1 MLTDFAKP
9 ISSKAT
15 RIDLERQNARL
26 KKELREMES
35 YANRLKKQLSAKIK
49 ELKIMENNY
58 AR

>member
-15 RIDLERQNARL
+15 RIDLERQNERL
-26 KKELREMES
+26 KKELRIMES
-35 YANRLKKQLSAKIK
+35 YANRLKKQLHAKIK
-49 ELKIMENNY
+49 ELKLMENNY

>member
-9 ISSKAT
+9 ITSKAT

>member
-9 ISSKAT
+9 ITSKAT

-26 KKELREMES
+26 KKELRQMES

>member
-26 KKELREMES
+26 KKELRQMES

-49 ELKIMENNY
+49 ELKLMENNY

>member
-26 KKELREMES
+26 KKELRQMES

>member
-9 ISSKAT
+9 IQSKAT

-26 KKELREMES
+26 KKELRQMES

-49 ELKIMENNY
+49 ELKLMENNY

>member
-9 ISSKAT
+9 ITSKAT

-26 KKELREMES
+26 KKELRQMES

-49 ELKIMENNY
+49 ELKLMENNY

>member
-9 ISSKAT
+9 ITSKAT

-26 KKELREMES
+26 KKELREMEI

-58 AR
+58 AQ

>member
-9 ISSKAT
+9 ITSKAT

-26 KKELREMES
+26 KKELRQMES

-49 ELKIMENNY
+49 ELKFMENNY
-58 AR
+58 AK

>member
-9 ISSKAT
+9 ITSKAT

-49 ELKIMENNY
+49 ELKLIENNY
-58 AR
+58 GS

>member
-9 ISSKAT
+9 ITSKAT

-35 YANRLKKQLSAKIK
+35 YANRLKKQLCAKIK
-49 ELKIMENNY
+49 ELKLIENNY
-58 AR
+58 GS

>member
-9 ISSKAT
+9 ITSKAT
-15 RIDLERQNARL
+15 RIDLERQHARH
-26 KKELREMES
+26 KKELRQMER

>member
-9 ISSKAT
+9 ITSKAT

-26 KKELREMES
+26 KKELRIMES
-35 YANRLKKQLSAKIK
+35 YANRLRKQLSAKIK

-58 AR
+58 AS

>member
-9 ISSKAT
+9 ITSKAT

-26 KKELREMES
+26 KKGLRIMES
-35 YANRLKKQLSAKIK
+35 YANRLRKQLSAKIK
-49 ELKIMENNY
+49 ELKLMENNY